1 MLQVERSLNE
11 IVASMAEKNGYD
23 VILRLSQVVFVK
35 TNLDITGEVLKELNK
50 KLPTVKV
57 EIPK

>member
-1 MLQVERSLNE
+1 
-11 IVASMAEKNGYD
+11 MAEKNGYD